1 MTDIHECIQNAM
13 RTYYINQFYGKIKIH
28 LVIQHLLKL
37 TNLQYIQGDPSILS
51 RAGQYRWVTL

>member
-1 MTDIHECIQNAM
+1 MTDVHECIQNAM

-37 TNLQYIQGDPSILS
+37 TNLQYIKGA
-51 RAGQYRWVTL
+51 RFNKC